1 LPGLRRAYEEWGYEG
16 GIKEDDVVYVAEA
29 NRAIVGLARR
39 THEHDVTML
48 RGMQVARSYQRQGIG
63 SSLLRAFTHDIENVV
78 CFCVPYSH
86 LAAFYATAG
95 FTPMRDATAPS
106 FLQGR
111 LRGYRSLGLD
121 VLVMQRPSGR
131 SMEAIC

>member
-1 LPGLRRAYEEWGYEG
+1 
-16 GIKEDDVVYVAEA
+16 
-29 NRAIVGLARR
+29 
-39 THEHDVTML
+39 ML
-48 RGMQVARSYQRQGIG
+48 RGMRVAPAYQRRGIG
-63 SSLLRAFTHDIENVV
+63 LGLLFAFTRDVENVA

-95 FTPMRDATAPS
+95 FTPMSDATAPS

-111 LRGYRSLGLD
+111 LREYRSLGLD